1 MCRAWKR
8 ERKGGSN
15 GLPGKGGQGTP
26 RATTLGGLRS
36 MCSRKSCRMSGY
48 VWLRNTQYKDYKAP
62 RLKKCSAKSSMQCF
76 DVLIVNLPSLV
87 GISKD
92 LHGPQGLWG
101 SQREASCWILHVFE
115 KHWNRW
121 ATSTVLCAFQGGHC
135 SFVRTLLIF
144 VVRVLFFIFILHE
157 QGNSEYHNGTWG
169 SRD

>member
-15 GLPGKGGQGTP
+15 GLPGKGGHGTP

-36 MCSRKSCRMSGY
+36 MCSRKSCNQMSGY
-48 VWLRNTQYKDYKAP
+48 VWLLHTIQGLQGSKVEKMLR
-62 RLKKCSAKSSMQCF
+62 KKLNAILWCLDSQ
-76 DVLIVNLPSLV
+76 LTSLV

-101 SQREASCWILHVFE
+101 SQWEASCWILHVFE

-121 ATSTVLCAFQGGHC
+121 ATSTVLWVLSKVDVAHLFGH
-135 SFVRTLLIF
+135 F
-144 VVRVLFFIFILHE
+144 LF
-157 QGNSEYHNGTWG
+157 S
-169 SRD
+169 